1 MLTLAHRSRP
11 RNGALPLQFVP
22 TSGDPCVPLVP
33 TSHCRPNRYL
43 TRAALAVMLVVSGS
57 SLTAQDFPLVVE
69 GRGGIALPV
78 ASFSNG
84 PDRGGEIGRA
94 PTFGLHLVYRGPS
107 GWGPYVGFSQHRFDC
122 AADGCPASTGR
133 SAQEYVAT
141 NWDVGMQ
148 RTLGNFG
155 WVRTGFLFGR
165 LERDFA
171 RVEGLLHRT
180 SSLSVGVEGGL
191 GLNVPIKG
199 RVRLT
204 PGIRYSWLN
213 TRFRDDGLVRLR
225 WLAADVG
232 LVLGL

>member
-1 MLTLAHRSRP
+1 M
-11 RNGALPLQFVP
+11 
-22 TSGDPCVPLVP
+22 PLVA
-33 TSHCRPNRYL
+33 TSHSPTKIHLMC
-43 TRAALAVMLVVSGS
+43 AALAVMLIMGL

-94 PTFGLHLVYRGPS
+94 PTFGLHFVYRGPS
-107 GWGPYVGFSQHRFDC
+107 GWGPYIGFSQHRFDC
-122 AADGCPASTGR
+122 AADGCPAGTGT

-141 NWDVGMQ
+141 NWDIGSQ
-148 RTLGNFG
+148 RTIGNFG
-155 WVRTGFLFGR
+155 WVRAGFLFGR

-171 RVEGLLHRT
+171 SAEGLLHRT